1 MHSLNGRLLIAASV
15 VLAAFLGLTGLSL
28 DRAFRD
34 SARAAVQDRL
44 QAQVYMLLGA
54 ANLDAFNR
62 LTLPQALPEARF
74 STPDSGLY
82 ADVMDSQGALVWH
95 SPSLLGRALPF
106 FPAVRNPGD
115 MQFAPLDAADQTPLF
130 VLAFTVSWEIARNQY
145 QLYTFRVAETRQDF
159 NDQVWSFRR
168 GLWGWLL
175 ASTAVLLAV
184 QGLILRW
191 SLKPLR
197 QVTAEIKAIETGQ
210 RAELSGGYPEE
221 LQPLTTNL
229 NALLRQG
236 RVHLERYRNA
246 LGDLAHSLKTPLAVA
261 RGALET
267 DADPGELRRT
277 LSEQVARM
285 NRTVDYQLQR
295 AAASGRTALSAPLP
309 VAPLARKILDSL
321 AKVYAERAPRLRA
334 EIAATTVFH
343 GDEGDLLEILGNLA
357 DNACKWCQRQVVVR
371 AWPAT
376 HQGRAELV
384 LEVEDD
390 GPGIPADQAPL
401 LLHRGQRADPTVAGH
416 GIGLAVVRD
425 LVEEVYYG
433 RLEIGRGELGGARV
447 RVRLRFQANEVGT
460 GPGAGLDP

>member
-1 MHSLNGRLLIAASV
+1 MHSLRGRLLIAASA

-34 SARAAVQDRL
+34 SAQAAVRDRL

-54 ANLDAFNR
+54 VNLDPFNR

-82 ADVMDSQGALVWH
+82 ADVMDSQGNLVWH
-95 SPSLLGRALPF
+95 SPSMLGLALPF
-106 FPAVRNPGD
+106 FPAVRDAGD
-115 MQFAPLDAADQTPLF
+115 TQFAALESSDGTPLF
-130 VLAFTVSWEIARNQY
+130 VLAFTVSWEITRNHY

-159 NDQVWSFRR
+159 DDQVWSFRR

-175 ASTAVLLAV
+175 VSTAGLLAA

-197 QVTAEIKAIETGQ
+197 RVATEIKDIETG
-210 RAELSGGYPEE
+210 RRDELSSGYPEE
-221 LQPLTTNL
+221 LQPLTVNL

-236 RVHLERYRNA
+236 HAHLERYRNA
-246 LGDLAHSLKTPLAVA
+246 LADLAHSLKTPLAVL
-261 RGALET
+261 RGALDN

-277 LSEQVARM
+277 LGEQVERM

-295 AAASGRTALSAPLP
+295 AAASGRIALSAPLP

-321 AKVYAERAPRLRA
+321 AKVYAERAPQLRS
-334 EIAATTVFH
+334 EIAATTVFY

-357 DNACKWCQRQVVVR
+357 DNACKWCRRRVVVR
-371 AWPAT
+371 AWPSD
-376 HQGRAELV
+376 HGGRTELIV
-384 LEVEDD
+384 EVEDD

-401 LLHRGQRADPTVAGH
+401 LLNRGQRADPTVAGH

-433 RLEIGRGELGGARV
+433 RLEIGRGALGGARV
-447 RVRLRFQANEVGT
+447 RARLRFQANSG
-460 GPGAGLDP
+460 

>member
-1 MHSLNGRLLIAASV
+1 MRSLRGRLLIAASV
-15 VLAAFLGLTGLSL
+15 VLAAFLSLTGLSL
-28 DRAFRD
+28 DRAFRE
-34 SARAAVQDRL
+34 SALAAVQDRL

-54 ANLDAFNR
+54 VNVDAFNR

-82 ADVMDSQGALVWH
+82 ADLMDSQGNLVWH
-95 SPSLLGRALPF
+95 SPSLLGLALPF

-115 MQFAPLDAADQTPLF
+115 TQFAPLKSSDGTPLF
-130 VLAFTVSWEIARNQY
+130 VLAFTVSWEIAHNQY
-145 QLYTFRVAETRQDF
+145 QLYTFRVAETRRDF
-159 NDQVWSFRR
+159 DDQVWSFRR

-175 ASTAVLLAV
+175 VSTAVLLAA

-197 QVTAEIKAIETGQ
+197 RVATEIKDIETG
-210 RAELSGGYPEE
+210 RRDELSSGYPEE
-221 LQPLTTNL
+221 LQPLTVNL

-236 RVHLERYRNA
+236 HAHLERYRNA
-246 LGDLAHSLKTPLAVA
+246 LGDLAHSLKTPLAVL
-261 RGALET
+261 RGALEN
-267 DADPGELRRT
+267 DADPAELRRT
-277 LSEQVARM
+277 LGEQVERM

-295 AAASGRTALSAPLP
+295 AAASGRIALSAPLP
-309 VAPLARKILDSL
+309 VAPIARKILDSL

-334 EIAATTVFH
+334 EIAATTVFY

-357 DNACKWCQRQVVVR
+357 DNACKWCRRQVVVR
-371 AWPAT
+371 AWPAD
-376 HQGRAELV
+376 HGGRTELV
-384 LEVEDD
+384 VEVEDD

-416 GIGLAVVRD
+416 GIGLAVVRN

-433 RLEIGRGELGGARV
+433 RLEVGRGSLGGARL
-447 RVRLRFQANEVGT
+447 RARLRFQASDG
-460 GPGAGLDP
+460 

>member
-1 MHSLNGRLLIAASV
+1 MRSLRGRLLIAASV
-15 VLAAFLGLTGLSL
+15 VLAAFLSLTGLSL
-28 DRAFRD
+28 DRAFRE
-34 SARAAVQDRL
+34 SALAAVQDRL

-54 ANLDAFNR
+54 VNVDAFNR

-82 ADVMDSQGALVWH
+82 ADLMDSQGNLVWH
-95 SPSLLGRALPF
+95 SPSLLGLALPF

-115 MQFAPLDAADQTPLF
+115 TQFAPLESSDGTPLF
-130 VLAFTVSWEIARNQY
+130 VLAFTVSWEIAHNQY
-145 QLYTFRVAETRQDF
+145 QLYTFRVAETRRDF
-159 NDQVWSFRR
+159 DDQVWSFRR

-175 ASTAVLLAV
+175 VSTAVLLAA

-197 QVTAEIKAIETGQ
+197 RVATEIKDIETG
-210 RAELSGGYPEE
+210 RRDELSSGYPEE
-221 LQPLTTNL
+221 LQPLTVNL

-236 RVHLERYRNA
+236 HAHLERYRNA
-246 LGDLAHSLKTPLAVA
+246 LGDLAHSLKTPLAVL
-261 RGALET
+261 RGALEN
-267 DADPGELRRT
+267 DADPVELRQT
-277 LSEQVARM
+277 LGEQVERM

-295 AAASGRTALSAPLP
+295 AAASGRIALSAPLP
-309 VAPLARKILDSL
+309 VAPIARKILDSL

-357 DNACKWCQRQVVVR
+357 DNACKWCRRQVVVR
-371 AWPAT
+371 AWPAD
-376 HQGRAELV
+376 HGGRTELV
-384 LEVEDD
+384 VEVEDD

-416 GIGLAVVRD
+416 GIGLAVVRN

-433 RLEIGRGELGGARV
+433 RLEVGRGSLGGARL
-447 RVRLRFQANEVGT
+447 RARLRFQASDG
-460 GPGAGLDP
+460 